1 MESCFQ
7 NFINLSPSNWS
18 SQHNYRKRRR
28 VVATLVTSMYKNL
41 RFVADMI
48 AGILLSYLQNAPHHH
63 DVQY

>member
-1 MESCFQ
+1 
-7 NFINLSPSNWS
+7 
-18 SQHNYRKRRR
+18 
-28 VVATLVTSMYKNL
+28 LVTSMYKNL